1 MAGAEIKPGSNGA
14 PGGRGVCAVRPGT
27 DVGRH
32 AKVLAHLHDAV
43 LAGASPS
50 PEIRSLVARSWQRVR
65 AQGVDPEHGEPAGPL
80 AADQVERRRSG
91 SPLQRVLPE
100 LRAALTSV
108 AEDARHVMVVTDA
121 DGILL
126 WREGSNRVRHRADAL
141 GFTEGADW
149 SEASVGTNAIG
160 TALAEG
166 APVQLFAAEHFVRS
180 HHVWTCT
187 ACPVHDPRTGEL
199 LGVVDVSGPAETI
212 HPTTVALVGTA
223 VKLAEASLWRQ
234 HEVRLDALRGV
245 AAPLLSAVPGAGL
258 VVDDHGWVAAV
269 TGMPSIERVA
279 APRPDRPLAVHGV
292 GLCLPEPVPGGWLLR
307 SADGGATTS
316 GGLTLT
322 LDLAAGRPRA
332 VVDGSA
338 RWVHPLSTRHAE
350 LLVLLARA
358 GARGLDAGALSAAL
372 YGDRDHL
379 VTVRAEMSRLRRGLG
394 GLLLAR
400 PYRIA
405 DEVEVHVPPLSGT
418 VLAGSAAPGI
428 RALLEADARA
438 V

>member
-1 MAGAEIKPGSNGA
+1 MNPPAWSDG
-14 PGGRGVCAVRPGT
+14 GVCAVRPGT

-32 AKVLAHLHDAV
+32 ARTLAHLHDAT
-43 LAGASPS
+43 LAGAPAAGV
-50 PEIRSLVARSWQRVR
+50 RRLVARSWRRVL

-80 AADQVERRRSG
+80 PADEVERRRAE
-91 SPLQRVLPE
+91 SPLHRVLPE
-100 LRAALTSV
+100 LRASLTSV

-121 DGILL
+121 DGVLL
-126 WREGSNRVRHRADAL
+126 WREGANRVRHRADSL
-141 GFTEGADW
+141 GFTEGATW

-166 APVQLFAAEHFVRS
+166 SPVQLFAAEHFVRA

-223 VKLAEASLWRQ
+223 VKLAEAGLWRH
-234 HEVRLDALRGV
+234 HETRLEALRTV
-245 AAPLLSAVPGAGL
+245 AAPLLSGGPGL

-269 TGMPSIERVA
+269 SGMPSIDRVA
-279 APRPDRPLAVHGV
+279 APRADRPLAVHGV
-292 GLCLPEPVPGGWLLR
+292 GVCLPEPVPGGWLLR
-307 SADGGATTS
+307 LAEAER
-316 GGLTLT
+316 LTLT
-322 LDLAAGRPRA
+322 VDLAARPPRA
-332 VVDGSA
+332 LVDGTT
-338 RWVHPLSTRHAE
+338 RWVHPLSLRHAE

-358 GARGLDAGALSAAL
+358 GDRGLDAGALSAAL

-379 VTVRAEMSRLRRGLG
+379 VTVRAEMSRLRRTLG

-405 DEVEVHVPPLSGT
+405 GDVRVEIVEGPA
-418 VLAGSAAPGI
+418 LAGSTAPGLH
-428 RALLEADARA
+428 RPEP
-438 V
+438 

>member
-1 MAGAEIKPGSNGA
+1 MASAVPELRAEA
-14 PGGRGVCAVRPGT
+14 VCALRPGT

-32 AKVLAHLHDAV
+32 ARTLAHLHDAV
-43 LAGASPS
+43 LAGDAP
-50 PEIRSLVARSWQRVR
+50 PDAVRGLVARSWERVL
-65 AQGVDPEHGEPAGPL
+65 AQGVDPEHGEPGGPL
-80 AADQVERRRSG
+80 GADEVERRRTS
-91 SPLQRVLPE
+91 SPLHRVLPE

-121 DGILL
+121 DGVLL
-126 WREGSNRVRHRADAL
+126 WREGSTRVRHRADAL
-141 GFTEGADW
+141 GFTEGATW

-234 HEVRLDALRGV
+234 HEGRLDALRGV
-245 AAPLLSAVPGAGL
+245 AAPLLSAVDGAGL

-269 TGMPSIERVA
+269 TGMPSIDRVA
-279 APRPDRPLAVHGV
+279 APRADRPLAVHGV
-292 GLCLPEPVPGGWLLR
+292 GVCVPEPVPGGWLLR
-307 SADGGATTS
+307 LAGARA
-316 GGLTLT
+316 LTLT
-322 LDLAAGRPRA
+322 LDLASRPPRA
-332 VVDGSA
+332 VVDGSS

-350 LLVLLARA
+350 VLVLLARA
-358 GARGLDAGALSAAL
+358 GAQGMDAGALSAAL
-372 YGDRDHL
+372 YGDREHL

-405 DEVEVHVPPLSGT
+405 ADVRVELPDVTPLAATST
-418 VLAGSAAPGI
+418 APGI
-428 RALLEADARA
+428 RALSS
-438 V
+438 